1 MKRLVVLLLGIVCM
15 CMLAGCGKSD
25 KIEGTWVPQ
34 MKSDKVAITSIQFTK
49 QNDFSYQG
57 IVTYNDGLQI
67 TSTYNYIKDVN
78 AVGEDER
85 DVDKKDKEHNIC
97 GAVVMFFNKNYTE
110 AHLGR
115 SAKPEYI
122 FIKQ

>member
-1 MKRLVVLLLGIVCM
+1 MKRLVLVLLGIICM
-15 CMLAGCGKSD
+15 CMLAGCGNSD

-78 AVGEDER
+78 AVEEDER
-85 DVDKKDKEHNIC
+85 DVDKKHKEHKIN
-97 GAVVMFFNKNYTE
+97 GAVVMWFNKDYTQ
-110 AHLGR
+110 AHLGQ

-122 FIKQ
+122 FIKK